1 MKIKILGTGCSKCKT
16 LYTTTEKAIAE
27 LGLDATLVKELDI
40 MKILEYKVLKLPALV
55 LDEKV
60 ISSGVNL
67 SLEEVKRI
75 LTQ

>member
-1 MKIKILGTGCSKCKT
+1 MKIKILGTGCSKCKN
-16 LYTTTEKAIAE
+16 LYITTEKAITE
-27 LGLDATLVKELDI
+27 LGLDATLVKEQDI

-60 ISSGVNL
+60 MSSGVNL

-75 LTQ
+75 LIK